1 MQKDYAAFAK
11 ANKVLPMPEGYTAPD
26 QIFENALRTLLIP
39 RLLAMWPVGAALVMA
54 TAALIWWRGRRRR
67 LPQGLATP

>member
-1 MQKDYAAFAK
+1 
-11 ANKVLPMPEGYTAPD
+11 MPEGYTAPD

-54 TAALIWWRGRRRR
+54 TAALIWWRRRRRR
-67 LPQGLATP
+67 LPQGIATP